1 MQFSLPVRTGIMLAV
16 SATVFTIFISYF
28 VYTKAYKETIISS
41 QHQLSQLVKAI
52 ENTAAIATYLDNK
65 ELALEVARGL
75 SSNDL
80 VSGVSLTSSTGMNAS
95 IGNTESN
102 DSSNIASFPL
112 SSPFIKEDIAGE
124 LVIIIDELQ
133 IQSRA
138 KETAISHVVTT
149 AIQSFLIVSLVIFLV
164 HNQLTSPL
172 KTLINALHNIGPGSK
187 QRLNCP
193 KNHETDEIGLLVNDT
208 NELLASVQ
216 DTLDSERVKAQNAAI
231 ASLIQYEALY
241 NNAVQGLFILNRKGH
256 FIKFNPSVCK
266 ILNCEYTDLTSAE
279 DERVSITDFFPG
291 LKKFFTGSLT
301 EFKHPSQRQLGQ
313 RKGGRPCWVTLTLN
327 PERNNEGEIEHFEG
341 SITDI
346 TESIEKEDALQERQI
361 AEAATKA
368 KSEFLANMSH
378 EIRTPMNGVLG
389 MVELLKGTTLDHQQH
404 RYVST
409 IYNSGAALIDI
420 INDILDY
427 SKIESGKFEVERI
440 DVDLIDIVDGC
451 VSVFSNKCNESK
463 VQLYVD
469 FDPSI
474 PAAIVSD
481 PVRIRQILLNLI
493 SNAFKFTSEG
503 HIKISIDKSKDL
515 IRFSVQDTGIGLNE
529 EQQGK
534 LFQSFSQ
541 ADSSTT
547 RKYGGTGLGLA
558 ISKKLSELMGG
569 EIGVISEEN
578 KGSTFWFTVKD
589 HANSTDRDLPYDES
603 LLSKFDL
610 YFAHPNDQFFESFQ
624 RFLNS
629 RFKHIEFT
637 SDASRLKEL
646 LTNTSGY
653 PCERFIIHGS
663 FSDTLKNTNITKNR
677 LNQCI
682 IICGAGEALNF
693 QKFVPSSHIIES
705 PVSIGHIKKA
715 LRLSLSKTDVVEKD
729 DIACNIKEYHFL
741 VAEDNKVN
749 QMVITGLLRK
759 QGATYEVAA
768 NGEEALQLFKA
779 DYAKYDLILMDI
791 EMPIMNGYAATE
803 AIRQFESTL
812 NLAQTPILGLS
823 AHALPEYREEAMQK
837 GMNGFVTKPIVLKQL
852 DDEIRRAVG

>member
-1 MQFSLPVRTGIMLAV
+1 MRFSLPVRTGIMLGV

-28 VYTKAYKETIISS
+28 IYSNAYKATIISS
-41 QHQLSQLVKAI
+41 QHQLSQLVKTI
-52 ENTAAIATYLDNK
+52 ENTAAIATYLDNQ

-75 SSNDL
+75 FNNDL
-80 VSGVSLTSSTGMNAS
+80 VSGVLLTSSTGMHAS
-95 IGNTESN
+95 VGETEPRDTSN
-102 DSSNIASFPL
+102 VSKFPL
-112 SSPFIKEDIAGE
+112 YSPFIKEDIAGE
-124 LVIIIDELQ
+124 LTISIDELH
-133 IQSRA
+133 IKARA
-138 KETAISHVVTT
+138 KETALSHVITT

-187 QRLNCP
+187 GRLNCP
-193 KNHETDEIGLLVNDT
+193 KNHETDEIGLLVKDT
-208 NELLASVQ
+208 NELLSSVQ

-241 NNAVQGLFILNRKGH
+241 NNAVQGLFILNRKGN

-266 ILNCEYTDLTSAE
+266 ILNCEYTDLTG
-279 DERVSITDFFPG
+279 DEEERPSITDFFPG
-291 LKKFFTGSLT
+291 LRDIFPAEHSD
-301 EFKHPSQRQLGQ
+301 FKHPSQRQLGQ
-313 RKGGRPCWVTLTLN
+313 RKDGRPCWVTLTLK
-327 PERNNEGEIEHFEG
+327 PENNEQGIIEHFEG

-427 SKIESGKFEVERI
+427 SKIESGKFEVECI

-451 VSVFSNKCNESK
+451 VSVFSNRSNESN
-463 VQLYVD
+463 VQLYID
-469 FDPSI
+469 YDPSI
-474 PAAIVSD
+474 PGVIASD
-481 PVRIRQILLNLI
+481 PVRIRQVLLNLI

-503 HIKISIDKSKDL
+503 YIKIRIDKLDDL
-515 IRFSVQDTGIGLNE
+515 VRFSVQDTGIGLTK

-541 ADSSTT
+541 ADRSTT
-547 RKYGGTGLGLA
+547 RKFGGTGLGLA

-569 EIGVISEEN
+569 EIGVNSEAH

-589 HANSTDRDLPYDES
+589 HSNLPNQELPYEES

-610 YFAHPNDQFFESFQ
+610 FFAHPDIQFFNAYQ
-624 RFLNS
+624 RFLGA
-629 RFKHIEFT
+629 RFRKLQFI
-637 SDASRLKEL
+637 SDVSLLGEL
-646 LTNTSGY
+646 LVNSSSY
-653 PCERFIIHGS
+653 PCERFLVDES
-663 FSDTLKNTNITKNR
+663 FSKVLRHSDVPKER
-677 LNQCI
+677 LSQCI
-682 IICGAGEALNF
+682 IVCGAGEALHY
-693 QKFVPSSHIIES
+693 QKLVPSSQIIES

-715 LRLSLSKTDVVEKD
+715 LLLSLSKTIAVEKEASTSNLKD
-729 DIACNIKEYHFL
+729 LHFL

-759 QGATYEVAA
+759 QGATFELAD
-768 NGEEALQLFKA
+768 NGEEALNNYKDNYA
-779 DYAKYDLILMDI
+779 DFDFVLMDI
-791 EMPIMNGYAATE
+791 EMPVMNGYEATE
-803 AIRQFESTL
+803 AIRQFELTL
-812 NLAQTPILGLS
+812 GLAPTPILGLS
-823 AHALPEYREEAMQK
+823 AHAMQEYREEAVQK

-852 DDEIRRAVG
+852 DEEIRRTVG